1 MDINPE
7 TFICFKCK
15 HRRPYSGGCNAFP
28 IVIPNEIIFKN
39 KHNKPI
45 KGQKN
50 NIVYEEGESLE
61 EQKMNSLS

>member
-1 MDINPE
+1 MQPNPN

-15 HRRPYSGGCNAFP
+15 YRRPYSGGCNAFP
-28 IVIPNEIIFKN
+28 KDIPNEIIFKN

-50 NIVYEEGESLE
+50 NIVFEEGESLE
-61 EQKMNSLS
+61 EQKMNSLI

>member
-1 MDINPE
+1 MDINLE

-28 IVIPNEIIFKN
+28 IDIPNEIIFKN

-50 NIVYEEGESLE
+50 NIVFEEGESLE
-61 EQKMNSLS
+61 EQKMNSLI

>member
-1 MDINPE
+1 MD
-7 TFICFKCK
+7 
-15 HRRPYSGGCNAFP
+15 
-28 IVIPNEIIFKN
+28 IPNEIIFKN

-50 NIVYEEGESLE
+50 NIVFEEGSPLE